1 MWDVSESAEFRAAST
16 TAFLRKIAKDNL
28 ALRGAFKLVGFARRN
43 GCEVT
48 FAGVK
53 FSALSPIEGN
63 LARERVQGHQ
73 APTGETAK
81 KRASG
86 AQRRDPGGSHPRA
99 DRQPAA
105 DAAKGSPRSHSPSRT
120 LSRAHGKQPWGPISE
135 RRWKAPK
142 AKRFGVKKQMQKLQA
157 SARICVRLLRWLRR
171 ARTTASDK
179 TEARAH
185 SLAAAEAVAT
195 RVSARI
201 SSGCGDRMA
210 DAMTDETPAQSA
222 RKRAI
227 SPSAP
232 IPCREPIGEG

>member
-28 ALRGAFKLVGFARRN
+28 ALRGAFKLVGIARRN
-43 GCEVT
+43 GGEVT

-53 FSALSPIEGN
+53 FSALSPIESN

-73 APTGETAK
+73 APSGETAK
-81 KRASG
+81 KRAVG
-86 AQRRDPGGSHPRA
+86 TQRSAPGGSHPRV
-99 DRQPAA
+99 DRPPAA
-105 DAAKGSPRSHSPSRT
+105 DAAGGSPRSHSPSRT
-120 LSRAHGKQPWGPISE
+120 LSREQPPWGPISG
-135 RRWKAPK
+135 RKWKAPK
-142 AKRFGVKKQMQKLQA
+142 AKRFGIKKQMQKLQA
-157 SARICVRLLRWLRR
+157 STRICVRLLRWLRR
-171 ARTTASDK
+171 ARTSAYAIA
-179 TEARAH
+179 EARAL

-201 SSGCGDRMA
+201 RSGCGALMA

-227 SPSAP
+227 SSLAP
-232 IPCREPIGEG
+232 LPCREPTGEG